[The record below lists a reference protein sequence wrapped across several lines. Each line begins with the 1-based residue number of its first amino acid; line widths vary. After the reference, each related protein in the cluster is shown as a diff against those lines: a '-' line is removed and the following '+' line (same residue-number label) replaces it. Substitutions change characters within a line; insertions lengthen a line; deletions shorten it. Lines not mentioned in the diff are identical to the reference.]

1 MSEEEQ
7 IPDPHDI
14 IQMLEYEIADKDHRI
29 EELKAEV
36 KRWQVCFTHAALVV
50 GEQAERYGLMGDEGT
65 DLIEDMMDEYAKQ
78 KEKE

>member
-29 EELKAEV
+29 EELELMCKALANDCERFQRDIT
-36 KRWQVCFTHAALVV
+36 KRDNRI
-50 GEQAERYGLMGDEGT
+50 ESERLYYE
-65 DLIEDMMDEYAKQ
+65 
-78 KEKE
+78 